1 MERKTNTSLSN
12 LATTSSLINLNWEN
26 PRHAFDAITAA
37 SQKFVRH
44 PTMVRRRRNSPE
56 TASKNTRPTLIDPPI
71 TKEERAQGTTGVRT
85 RRATAIEKK
94 GKPRIYETP
103 WANILKHHKAN

>member
-85 RRATAIEKK
+85 RRATAIEKN
-94 GKPRIYETP
+94 RQT
-103 WANILKHHKAN
+103 